1 MTDATLSGQ
10 PERSGGSGCVGS
22 DGVVITARLCF
33 DPFNPINQA
42 SASYTMNVATTSPR
56 RKELVRIAARLFVE
70 EGYDRTTVRML
81 AQEMGIKSGSLFHHF
96 ADKQEIL
103 CAVIE
108 EGMFSALAIA
118 HEHLANLDNSL
129 AADTPR
135 AQAHLRL
142 LALARAHLDTLLT
155 DRNAHVVALYEWRR
169 IEGPA
174 REHLVQQRDEYEALW
189 RSAIEDGVA
198 TGLLCGDASLLRQFV
213 LGALN
218 WSVRWYRADGER
230 SPDELAEALID
241 SVCHPQ

>member
-1 MTDATLSGQ
+1 
-10 PERSGGSGCVGS
+10 
-22 DGVVITARLCF
+22 
-33 DPFNPINQA
+33 
-42 SASYTMNVATTSPR
+42 MNVATASPR

-70 EGYDRTTVRML
+70 EGFDRTTVRML

-118 HEHLANLDNSL
+118 REHLARCEPYQASEATAS
-129 AADTPR
+129 AASQQ
-135 AQAHLRL
+135 QARERL

-169 IEGPA
+169 LEGPA
-174 REHLVQQRDEYEALW
+174 REHLVQLRDDYEDLW
-189 RSAIEDGVA
+189 RDAIASAVA
-198 TGLLCGDASLLRQFV
+198 AGLLKGDAALLRQFM

-218 WSVRWYRADGER
+218 WTVRWYRPEGER
-230 SPDELAEALID
+230 SPDELAEALVD
-241 SVCHPQ
+241 SLCRLP